1 MMMHNSKINFNEISF
16 KIDKL
21 ANKYTPKNWS
31 KIKNYFKVKGI
42 KGYFFKKISEIRDSS
57 QWLKPIYKDGYFKP
71 EKNPHPYKLSNR
83 EGYKI
88 PDWPELKFLEKV
100 AVDNVKA
107 EDKKIEKEIL
117 KIINEIISYKNK
129 DNKRIDNYFTNLAI
143 LKILY
148 TLPIYYIKNLHLK
161 FIKEALSAKHGNRL
175 FARELCGEFIPKF
188 IKDQAKNLLLRL
200 LEIILTY
207 RKEIRGLTD
216 EYKPIIEEHILKDFL
231 NKNKKDLANLCGK
244 EASLIGNNKIGE
256 ILKKDKYEF
265 DIHSIWT
272 INDEKQPRSTDS
284 YTYQIVRFVRDI
296 YEQSNPETIK
306 EDISILLKKKHSIF
320 KRIAIY
326 VINQHYKKLNSL
338 FWQVWQDNNPLDNYQ
353 LKPEIYELFKINC
366 TFFNKEQ
373 IMIII
378 NWINTKDYKEKVK
391 EAKALRKREWL
402 ETILETNDPI
412 VLKEYE
418 RNKKINPKPIMYP
431 GKVIWMDVHGI
442 RDMSPIS
449 AEELLKMTNEQI
461 SQYLIN
467 FKEENFFNKSTQEG
481 LEDTLRKSIT
491 ENPSKYTE
499 DLQPFFKLPF
509 SYHRVILQ
517 GLNKAWREN
526 KSFHWENVFD
536 YILAIIDL
544 ENDNYRDFWEAEYN
558 KGRYNYRNS
567 IITEIAYLIHE
578 GTKNDDHAF
587 DEMLFPIAEKIL
599 LLLARNTKSNLNTT
613 DDLHTRIINSVK
625 YDIFSAMISYS
636 LRYARTHP
644 ELAKEDKWK
653 EEIKEDFTNRLG
665 NETSEFYFTLGQ
677 YFLNL
682 YYLKKEWVQK
692 NINKIFQKENM
703 LSWKASIIGYFANT
717 DKVYLEIYNL
727 LKGNN
732 ILLDALNYEF
742 SERHI
747 NEKVIQHICIGYIED
762 WEELKDPN
770 SLISKILEDKK
781 EYQITEVVRF
791 VEMFRENLTEKVKQ
805 KIKPLWERIFNI
817 ISENEEKSEFQN
829 IAVELIDWLNLVD
842 RIDEDIFNWLKLS
855 VKYIDQYNPG
865 WVYRKFYKHI
875 DKNPKK
881 IGKLILEMLKYKVPV
896 PYDIED
902 ITKVVEVL
910 HSKNQKEIANEICN
924 IYGENGY
931 YFLKD
936 TFNRYN
942 KI

>member
-1 MMMHNSKINFNEISF
+1 MMHNSKINFNEISF
-16 KIDKL
+16 RIDKL

-88 PDWPELKFLEKV
+88 PDWPELKFLEKI
-100 AVDNVKA
+100 AVDNVKI

-129 DNKRIDNYFTNLAI
+129 DNKRIDNYFTDLAI

-148 TLPIYYIKNLHLK
+148 TLPMYYIKNLHLK
-161 FIKEALSAKHGNRL
+161 FIKEALNTKYGNRL
-175 FARELCGEFIPKF
+175 FARELCEEFIPKF

-200 LEIILTY
+200 LEIILAY

-216 EYKPIIEEHILKDFL
+216 EYKPIIDEHILKDFL

-244 EASLIGNNKIGE
+244 EASLIGINKIGE

-326 VINQHYKKLNSL
+326 VINQHYKKLNVL
-338 FWQVWQDNNPLDNYQ
+338 FWQGWQDNNPLDNYQ
-353 LKPEIYELFKINC
+353 LKPEIYELFKNNC
-366 TFFNKEQ
+366 TFFSKEQ
-373 IMIII
+373 IRKIIS
-378 NWINTKDYKEKVK
+378 WINMKDYKEETKEVK
-391 EAKALRKREWL
+391 AYRRKEWL
-402 ETILETNDPI
+402 EILLKTNDPKI
-412 VLKEYE
+412 LKEYE
-418 RNKKINPKPIMYP
+418 KNKKINPKPVTYP
-431 GKVIWMDVHGI
+431 GKVVWMDIYWDDSV
-442 RDMSPIS
+442 SPFTS
-449 AEELLKMTNEQI
+449 KELLEKTNEQI
-461 SQYLIN
+461 SQVLIN
-467 FKEENFFNKSTQEG
+467 FKEEKDLKKPTQEG
-481 LEDTLRKSIT
+481 LEDSLRKSIT
-491 ENPSKYTE
+491 ADPGKYTKN
-499 DLQPFFKLPF
+499 LQPFFKLPLP
-509 SYHRVILQ
+509 YHRIILQ
-517 GLNKAWREN
+517 GLNSAWREN
-526 KSFHWENVFD
+526 KSLSWENVFN
-536 YILAIIDL
+536 YILAIIDTK
-544 ENDNYRDFWEAEYN
+544 NNNHRDFWEVEHE

-567 IITEIAYLIHE
+567 IITEIAHLIHE

-587 DEMLFPIAEKIL
+587 DEMLLPIAERIL
-599 LLLARNTKSNLNTT
+599 LLLARNVKSSLNTT
-613 DDLHTRIINSVK
+613 GDLHSRIINSVK

-636 LRYARTHP
+636 LRYVRTNP
-644 ELAKEDKWK
+644 DLAKEDRWK
-653 EEIKEDFTNRLG
+653 KEIKEDFTNRLG
-665 NETSEFYFTLGQ
+665 NETLEFYFTLGQ

-682 YYLKKEWVQK
+682 YYLNKEWVQK
-692 NINKIFQKENM
+692 NVNKIFPKEDI
-703 LSWKASIIGYFANT
+703 LLWKSSITGYFAYA

-727 LKGNN
+727 LKRNN
-732 ILLDALNYEF
+732 ILLGALNYKF
-742 SERHI
+742 SEEHI
-747 NEKVIQHICIGYIED
+747 NEKVIQHICIGYIEN
-762 WEELKDPN
+762 WEELKDHN

-781 EYQITEVVRF
+781 EYQIAEVVRF

-805 KIKPLWERIFNI
+805 KTKPLWKRIFDI
-817 ISENEEKSEFQN
+817 ISENEKKSEFQD

-842 RIDEDIFNWLKLS
+842 KIDEDIFNWLKLS

-865 WVYRKFYKHI
+865 MVYQKFYKHI
-875 DKNPKK
+875 DKNPEK

-902 ITKVVEVL
+902 ITKVVEFL
-910 HSKNQKEIANEICN
+910 YSRNQKESANEICN

-931 YFLKD
+931 YFLKE
-936 TFNRYN
+936 TFKSHN
-942 KI
+942 KA